1 MSILS
6 GALHAISDH
15 GNALASKSIVLFGY
29 VFMGVGV
36 GGGVANDTAAK
47 VVNDVAFGLPDW
59 AAVVAIISGLSL
71 IIKNSV
77 DTYYN
82 IKDRRNK
89 AKK

>member
-1 MSILS
+1 MVSEL
-6 GALHAISDH
+6 LHAISDH
-15 GNALASKSIVLFGY
+15 GNVLASKSIVLFGY
-29 VFMGVGV
+29 IAMGVGV
-36 GGGVANDTAAK
+36 GGGVANDTVSKIA
-47 VVNDVAFGLPDW
+47 NDVAFGLPDW

-82 IKDRRNK
+82 IKDRRTK